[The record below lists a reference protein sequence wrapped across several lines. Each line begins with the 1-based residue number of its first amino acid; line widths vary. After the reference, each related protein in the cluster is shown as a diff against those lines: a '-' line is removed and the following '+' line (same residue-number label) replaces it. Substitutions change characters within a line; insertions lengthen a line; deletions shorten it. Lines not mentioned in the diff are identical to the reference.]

1 MTQATNNNDWYEKPK
16 PQEKPTPKWLVVVLK
31 SLFYAIF
38 SGFLIACVLAIYN
51 YIFPPPHQEIMATD
65 YEIFALLLNGLI
77 GGVVG
82 LVFGFLP
89 TTILLWLLPLIT
101 KMQKLWQVVIISII
115 VPITILYGFD
125 LLLKAKMNGLLPI
138 SQYFLV
144 IISGLVVGF
153 VVFKPDIK
161 SYLPPKPNAE

>member
-1 MTQATNNNDWYEKPK
+1 
-16 PQEKPTPKWLVVVLK
+16 
-31 SLFYAIF
+31 
-38 SGFLIACVLAIYN
+38 
-51 YIFPPPHQEIMATD
+51 MATD

-101 KMQKLWQVVIISII
+101 KMQKLWHVVIISII

-144 IISGLVVGF
+144 IISGFVVGF